1 MKSIVIIA
9 FSEELDKVL
18 KIIRRDNVFIK
29 YIISCP
35 TNNLAQIIRDNDVH
49 CNVIMYN
56 ELPEVLKNTYF
67 DYVIISDTKKTAGEK
82 RRIVTDCKQA
92 GCLDEQIIDIT
103 DWYSIDTLPL
113 YNILKSYLDNKL
125 EAYFFITGVSHA
137 YAGTDMR
144 CYSKTGLNLAYTSQ
158 DLFLDFELAKLVL
171 QNVKKLK
178 YAIIGVAPFSIH
190 YDLSNSVNNAYRM
203 MLYYPIIKTLHHL
216 CIKEVEIKEIF
227 NDVYF
232 KSFEMFN
239 SELTFKQR
247 LTCASCN
254 KNIAIDDYLAF
265 RNNLSFWDNKYYP
278 NTAIENKK
286 ILNDYVEYCMVKGIQ
301 PNLVIFPVSSCYNN
315 FFSKKKFQ
323 EVREYCHYLANKYNI
338 NFYDLSDDKH
348 FNDSDFFDVE
358 HLNINGAQK
367 VSNLLSEIIL

>member
-18 KIIRRDNVFIK
+18 KVIRRDNVFIK

-35 TNNLAQIIRDNDVH
+35 TNNLAQIIRDNDVN
-49 CNVIMYN
+49 CDVIMYN

-158 DLFLDFELAKLVL
+158 DIFLDFELAKLVL
-171 QNVKKLK
+171 QNVK
-178 YAIIGVAPFSIH
+178 
-190 YDLSNSVNNAYRM
+190 N
-203 MLYYPIIKTLHHL
+203 
-216 CIKEVEIKEIF
+216 
-227 NDVYF
+227 
-232 KSFEMFN
+232 
-239 SELTFKQR
+239 
-247 LTCASCN
+247 
-254 KNIAIDDYLAF
+254 
-265 RNNLSFWDNKYYP
+265 
-278 NTAIENKK
+278 
-286 ILNDYVEYCMVKGIQ
+286 
-301 PNLVIFPVSSCYNN
+301 
-315 FFSKKKFQ
+315 
-323 EVREYCHYLANKYNI
+323 
-338 NFYDLSDDKH
+338 
-348 FNDSDFFDVE
+348 
-358 HLNINGAQK
+358 
-367 VSNLLSEIIL
+367 